1 MDVCDYFP
9 GCEPRYCA
17 LCVFELEDSIL
28 DVIDRSL
35 KRDGWTVAS
44 LQFDGCHV
52 EHRVGADLDA
62 AMRWAERAVLRETG
76 YAVQLKEKA
85 LFECVEEAEENDVL
99 MGIEDDD

>member
-1 MDVCDYFP
+1 MRMLPSAIRRTVFS
-9 GCEPRYCA
+9 

-52 EHRVGADLDA
+52 EHRAADLDA
-62 AMRWAERAVLRETG
+62 AMLRAEQAVLSETG
-76 YAVQLKEKA
+76 YAIQLKEKE
-85 LFECVEEAEENDVL
+85 LFECVGDEAEENDAL

>member
-1 MDVCDYFP
+1 MRMLPSAIRRTVFS
-9 GCEPRYCA
+9 

-52 EHRVGADLDA
+52 EHRAGAYLDA
-62 AMRWAERAVLRETG
+62 TMRRAERAVSETG
-76 YAVQLKEKA
+76 YMIELREKE
-85 LFECVEEAEENDVL
+85 LFECVGDEAEENDAL

>member
-1 MDVCDYFP
+1 MQPPAIRRTVFS
-9 GCEPRYCA
+9 

-52 EHRVGADLDA
+52 EHRTDADLDA
-62 AMRWAERAVLRETG
+62 AMRQAERAVLGETG
-76 YAVQLKEKA
+76 YSIELKEKP
-85 LFECVEEAEENDVL
+85 LFECAGDEAEENDALVV
-99 MGIEDDD
+99 IEDDD